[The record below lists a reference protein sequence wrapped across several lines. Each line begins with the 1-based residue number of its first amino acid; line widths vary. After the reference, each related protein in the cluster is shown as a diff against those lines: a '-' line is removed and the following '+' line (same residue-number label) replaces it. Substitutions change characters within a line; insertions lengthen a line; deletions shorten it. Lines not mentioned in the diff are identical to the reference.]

1 MDATVTVFKWF
12 VYLIGF
18 GSILFLTYITT
29 RFLGTRMN
37 KASKGKYL
45 SIVDTV
51 TIGMNKQLY
60 LVKAGNQFILLAS
73 SGKNL
78 EFIKEV
84 KLDEIDEE
92 TDMQTNNTFDFKA
105 IFDKYFQNFKNKK
118 SDIEEDTNT
127 SMGSS
132 RIKDNLQRLK
142 ILSSKFGKPTEDYG
156 DDNINEK

>member
-1 MDATVTVFKWF
+1 MDTTVTVFKGF
-12 VYLIGF
+12 IYLVGF
-18 GSILFLTYITT
+18 GSLLFLTYITT

-37 KASKGKYL
+37 KASKGKHL

-60 LVKAGNQFILLAS
+60 LVKAGNQFILMAS

-78 EFIKEV
+78 EFIKEI
-84 KLDEIDEE
+84 KLDELDVEMDTE
-92 TDMQTNNTFDFKA
+92 TNTTFDFKA

-118 SDIEEDTNT
+118 NDNNQEPNSNMEA
-127 SMGSS
+127 S
-132 RIKDNLQRLK
+132 RFKGNLQRLK
-142 ILSSKFGKPTEDYG
+142 ILSSKFGKPVEDYG

>member
-1 MDATVTVFKWF
+1 
-12 VYLIGF
+12 
-18 GSILFLTYITT
+18 
-29 RFLGTRMN
+29 MN

-92 TDMQTNNTFDFKA
+92 TDLQTNNTFDFKA

-118 SDIEEDTNT
+118 PDIEEDANT
-127 SMGSS
+127 SMESS
-132 RIKDNLQRLK
+132 RFKDNLQRLK